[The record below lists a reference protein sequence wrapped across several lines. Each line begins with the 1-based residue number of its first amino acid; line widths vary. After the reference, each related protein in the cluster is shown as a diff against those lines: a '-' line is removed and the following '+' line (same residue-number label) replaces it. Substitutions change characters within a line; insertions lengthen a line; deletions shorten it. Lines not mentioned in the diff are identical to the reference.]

1 MSYLVLTFLLL
12 TFGFTYLYAYSYRL
26 VIAIIIGLVYFFWGI
41 WHHWHEHT
49 LHQAVVL
56 EYFGFSLLAVTI
68 LIFISLR
75 AA

>member
-1 MSYLVLTFLLL
+1 MSYLVLVFLLSI
-12 TFGFTYLYAYSYRL
+12 FAVTYLYAYSYRL
-26 VIAIIIGLVYFFWGI
+26 MVAIMIGLVYFFWGI
-41 WHHWHEHT
+41 WHHWREHT